1 VPDDA
6 AGLVGLSQW
15 LASKDERW
23 TYRELPRVR
32 SRRDSAAVH
41 LRPLMRASVPDA
53 LREAIADQS
62 ELEPVLDLRG
72 WLTAPSATTPT
83 TWS

>member
-1 VPDDA
+1 VPADA

-23 TYRELPRVR
+23 TYMKLPGVR

-41 LRPLMRASVPDA
+41 LRPPLRASVPDA